1 MSQLP
6 SFGGAGGAETASPP
20 TSTNVGAMR
29 LRFSRLG
36 SSGISDATLSRFTPA
51 TAIAPRLWP
60 LLLLGPPGV
69 CGGVNKGREPD
80 GPEPAAVVEGTLLI
94 TGVGLFITGGA
105 FWSGGCA
112 KLDCV
117 AALEADMLRAGE
129 AGRAGCENGDGEGA
143 GGGAIVLLLFDWFEG
158 CLAIAGTA
166 GTVVGVACGV
176 EVAEFALATE
186 IGVGVCRAMLGGG

>member
-1 MSQLP
+1 
-6 SFGGAGGAETASPP
+6 
-20 TSTNVGAMR
+20 MR

-36 SSGISDATLSRFTPA
+36 SSELSDATLSRLTPA
-51 TAIAPRLWP
+51 TAPGFEP

-69 CGGVNKGREPD
+69 CGGVNKGRGPD
-80 GPEPAAVVEGTLLI
+80 APEPAAVMEGTLLME
-94 TGVGLFITGGA
+94 GVGLFITGGA

-129 AGRAGCENGDGEGA
+129 TGRAGCENGDGEGA
-143 GGGAIVLLLFDWFEG
+143 GGGAIVPLLLDWFEG

-166 GTVVGVACGV
+166 GAVVGVACGV
-176 EVAEFALATE
+176 EAAEFALATE
-186 IGVGVCRAMLGGG
+186 MGVGVCRAMLGCG